1 MNSGLVSP
9 SRRSGTARKRARIG
23 TAGVRSALR
32 VSTGAA
38 EPISSPLKH
47 LDPVA
52 VSDEARRESRNR
64 EVYLP
69 PVSVY
74 RWWARRT
81 LAVNGALVTAF
92 LKEHPGRHIIL
103 DPFAGGGVI
112 PLAAL
117 AHGQRL
123 YAQDVNPWATQ
134 GLRTLL
140 TLPDPVEI
148 TQAADALERGAKDIL
163 VRAYGTTSS
172 AGKPARISH
181 TIRVS
186 SSTCDGCCQRIRH
199 FPHAMVTL
207 LNRRERRGTEC
218 FLACRAG
225 HLFRGATDRDAR
237 CPECHRQVD
246 PSESYTARRDVTCA
260 SCGEVTGFA
269 SPQAQDSW
277 EWNVALVERANGLRE
292 LDLPTTAEI
301 AQADEGWAP
310 KRGLGRIQFGQET
323 QVLLRHGFTHWH
335 DLYPLRQRAVVEALL
350 DVTEKLDIS
359 EPSRAAITA
368 AIIGSTEMAG
378 LLSRW
383 DRWYLKS
390 YESMAGHRFNFTTL
404 TAEPNVWGTVVAGRG
419 TILRRI
425 EQIRKAA
432 SWFSMHGE
440 RVSVEYVADSS
451 VAARTPMR
459 SDARVVCG
467 SSERILLPDA
477 SVNLCLTDPPYHD
490 DVQYS
495 ELSLPLRAWAGLS
508 LAHPTGEAVVNERAG
523 RNVKNGSYRK
533 LLTRIF
539 AEIRRVL
546 AADGHLMFSF
556 ANRNPAAWADL
567 LDALQGAGLR
577 ATGYAVVHS
586 ENETDSA
593 KRNVRACTLDMIL
606 DLVPQSKRSLE
617 KWVPPT
623 VPVTAEA
630 TFLTAVGRYVMQVGE
645 LSDGWRDTMSAELNA
660 STFLQAMKPAKLF
673 LAGDREEDVLGLAR
687 VS

>member
-1 MNSGLVSP
+1 MRTGRAS
-9 SRRSGTARKRARIG
+9 AR
-23 TAGVRSALR
+23 
-32 VSTGAA
+32 AA
-38 EPISSPLKH
+38 EPIASPLRH

-52 VSDEARRESRNR
+52 VSEAAKRESRNR

-81 LAVNGALVTAF
+81 VAVNGSLVAAF
-92 LKEHPGRHIIL
+92 LKDHPGRHVVM

-117 AHGQRL
+117 SHGQRL
-123 YAQDVNPWATQ
+123 YAQDVNPWATL
-134 GLRTLL
+134 GLQTLL
-140 TLPDPVEI
+140 TLPDPGEI
-148 TQAADALERGAKDIL
+148 AEAATALERGAKDIL
-163 VRAYGTTSS
+163 ARAYATTSS
-172 AGKPARISH
+172 VGKPARISH

-186 SSTCDGCCQRIRH
+186 SSVCGGCCQRLRH
-199 FPHAMVTL
+199 YPHAMVTL
-207 LNRRERRGTEC
+207 LNRRERKGTAC

-225 HLFRGATDRDAR
+225 HLFRGDAAKTCR
-237 CPECHRQVD
+237 CPECDREVD
-246 PSESYTARRDVTCA
+246 PSESYTARRDITCA
-260 SCGEVTGFA
+260 TCGEVSGFA
-269 SPQAQDSW
+269 SPQVQHSW
-277 EWNVALVERANGLRE
+277 EWSVILVERANGLRE
-292 LDLPTTAEI
+292 LDLPTAAEV
-301 AQADEGWAP
+301 AQADDGWSP
-310 KRGLGRIQFGQET
+310 KRSFGAIQFGQET

-335 DLYPLRQRAVVEALL
+335 DLYPSRQRVVVEALL
-350 DVTEKLDIS
+350 NVAKGLNITEQ
-359 EPSRAAITA
+359 SRTALTA

-404 TAEPNVWGTVVAGRG
+404 TAEPNVWGTAVAGRG
-419 TILRRI
+419 TVLRRI

-432 SWFSMHGE
+432 LWLGAHSE
-440 RVSVEYVADSS
+440 KISVEYVSDSAIVGRS
-451 VAARTPMR
+451 AMR

-467 SSERILLPDA
+467 SSERIVLPSA
-477 SVNLCLTDPPYHD
+477 SVDLCLTDPPYHD

-539 AEIRRVL
+539 SEIHRVL
-546 AADGHLMFSF
+546 TPEGHLMFSF

-567 LDALQGAGLR
+567 LDALQAAGLR
-577 ATGYAVVHS
+577 AAGYSVVHS

-606 DLVPQSKRSLE
+606 DLVPMSTRQIE
-617 KWVPPT
+617 KWNPPVVPPT
-623 VPVTAEA
+623 PEGD
-630 TFLTAVGRYVMQVGE
+630 FLSLVGRYVLSIGE
-645 LSDGWRDTMSAELNA
+645 LKSGWRESMSAGLNA
-660 STFLQAMKPAKLF
+660 SAFLQAMKSPDANTIRDAAAVVDLVRD
-673 LAGDREEDVLGLAR
+673 G
-687 VS
+687 